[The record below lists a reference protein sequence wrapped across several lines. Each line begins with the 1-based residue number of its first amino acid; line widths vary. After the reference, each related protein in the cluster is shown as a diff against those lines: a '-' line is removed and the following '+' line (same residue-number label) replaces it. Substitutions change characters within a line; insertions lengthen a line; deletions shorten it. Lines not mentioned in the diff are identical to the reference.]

1 MDLPQHDMG
10 QVPYM
15 IYIHGGGW
23 QHGDLNVFKKHS
35 IYMTERG
42 IAGVR
47 ISYPLINQGGSLKR
61 VMELIEKS
69 VSFIRKHE
77 KDWKLDSSRFGFC
90 GASAGAHLAALAAM
104 ETDGCRLFCRYG
116 GNL

>member
-77 KDWKLDSSRFGFC
+77 KDWKLDSSRFGFV
-90 GASAGAHLAALAAM
+90 ALQPVLIWQHWQQWKPM
-104 ETDGCRLFCRYG
+104 DVGFCRYG